1 MRVLLV
7 ADNEQ
12 RLAVWRR
19 AIETADATWR
29 VESFSG
35 YGHAMLRSA
44 RLGPH
49 CLVVDAEADSM
60 IGATVRRFISRS
72 APQARA
78 LWVGDACAVG
88 ALPSR
93 TETRALHM
101 RLVDI
106 ARQGLCPVH

>member
-7 ADNEQ
+7 SDNEQ

-19 AIETADATWR
+19 AIETADAPWR

-35 YGHAMLRSA
+35 YGQAMLRSA

-49 CLVVDAEADSM
+49 CLVMDAEADSV
-60 IGATVRRFISRS
+60 IGATVRCFISRS

-78 LWVGDACAVG
+78 LWLGDACAVS
-88 ALPSR
+88 ALPSPAD
-93 TETRALHM
+93 TRALQL
-101 RLVDI
+101 RLADI
-106 ARQGLCPVH
+106 ARQGLWPVH